1 MIYQYLRLYK
11 FPQQNAYKMTE
22 LKKLS
27 GSIWV
32 DFINNSNDG
41 TGPGPIT
48 KHCTDQVHQSE
59 TLCWSLY
66 VLVEFFCKCI
76 DIIRCK
82 GIQFQDFIS
91 DAWQM
96 PISNL
101 IFRGCLVSWKIAFF
115 VFIFSF
121 QWDPPQKNLFGL
133 RTCTQFSFFSIQKVG
148 FEYKKWKHF
157 S

>member
-1 MIYQYLRLYK
+1 MVNKANRMTYQYLRLYE

-27 GSIWV
+27 ESIWV

-76 DIIRCK
+76 DIIRCQ

-96 PISNL
+96 PVSSL
-101 IFRGCLVSWKIAFF
+101 IFRDCLVSWKILCFL
-115 VFIFSF
+115 FSF
-121 QWDPPQKNLFGL
+121 LVFNGIHHKK
-133 RTCTQFSFFSIQKVG
+133 TCLV
-148 FEYKKWKHF
+148 
-157 S
+157 